1 MLAAMTHPSR
11 VLNLDMKA
19 KALYAKELYNYI
31 YIYIYTYIHTYM
43 SLLMGQET
51 MYILYMYF
59 QITTFL
65 KTGV

>member
-1 MLAAMTHPSR
+1 MTHPSR

-19 KALYAKELYNYI
+19 KALYAKELYN